1 MPMTILS
8 VQILALTYTASIW
21 VIKGDLLMSI
31 AKKVSAYLDQAGINY
46 QLLNHSPSSNSLSS
60 ALQSNLSTSQIVKAV
75 VLEDIQGGKLMAIL
89 PASHKISLRA
99 LNENFNRQ
107 FHIVKE
113 SHIYELFDDCKH
125 GAVPPI
131 AQVYELDRV
140 YDECLLLQDTLY
152 LEGGDHA
159 TLIKLSQDDFRK
171 LLPNAPILRFSY
183 QLFQ

>member
-1 MPMTILS
+1 MMILS
-8 VQILALTYTASIW
+8 VQVFALTYTASVW
-21 VIKGDLLMSI
+21 LIKGDLLMSI
-31 AKKVSAYLDQAGINY
+31 AKKVRAYLDDADINY
-46 QLLNHSPSSNSLSS
+46 QLLTHTPSNNSLSS
-60 ALQSNLSTSQIVKAV
+60 ALQSNLTTSQIVKAI
-75 VLEDIQGGKLMAIL
+75 VLEDIQGDKLMAIL

-140 YDECLLLQDTLY
+140 YDECLLLQESLY
-152 LEGGDHA
+152 LEGGDHT
-159 TLIKLSQDDFRK
+159 TLIQLTQEEFRK
-171 LLPNAPILRFSY
+171 LLLNAPILRFSY